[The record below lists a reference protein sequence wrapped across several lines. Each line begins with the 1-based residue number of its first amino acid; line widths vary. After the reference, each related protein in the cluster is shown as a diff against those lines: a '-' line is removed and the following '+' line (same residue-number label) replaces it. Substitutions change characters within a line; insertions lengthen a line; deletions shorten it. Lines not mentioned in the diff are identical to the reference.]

1 VIGEAIGVGIAAGI
15 LSGLFGVGGGIVF
28 VPALAV
34 FFDLS
39 QVDAEATSLMAIIPV
54 ALVGAYRQHR
64 YGNLRLRDGALIGL
78 LSAGGGA
85 GGVALANVLPERAL
99 EIGFAGLT
107 LVIAAQ
113 LVRRGLA
120 ERRTQ

>member
-1 VIGEAIGVGIAAGI
+1 VIGEAIGVGVAAGI

-54 ALVGAYRQHR
+54 AVVGAYRQHR

-113 LVRRGLA
+113 LVRRALA

>member
-1 VIGEAIGVGIAAGI
+1 MIGEAIGVGIAAGV

-28 VPALAV
+28 VPALVV
-34 FFDLS
+34 FFDLG
-39 QVDAEATSLMAIIPV
+39 QVDAEATSLIAIIPV
-54 ALVGAYRQHR
+54 ALVGAYSQHR
-64 YGNLRLRDGALIGL
+64 YGNLRVRDGALIGV
-78 LSAGGGA
+78 LSAAGGA
-85 GGVALANVLPERAL
+85 AGVALANVLPERAL

-113 LVRRGLA
+113 LVRRAVA

>member
-34 FFDLS
+34 FFELS

-113 LVRRGLA
+113 LVRRALA

>member
-1 VIGEAIGVGIAAGI
+1 MIGEAIGVGIAAGV

-28 VPALAV
+28 VPALVV

-39 QVDAEATSLMAIIPV
+39 QVDGEATSLIAMIPV

-64 YGNLRLRDGALIGL
+64 YGNTRVGDGVLIGV

-85 GGVALANVLPERAL
+85 AGVALANVLPERAL

-113 LVRRGLA
+113 LARRALA
-120 ERRTQ
+120 ERRSG

>member
-1 VIGEAIGVGIAAGI
+1 MIGEAIGVGIAAGI

-28 VPALAV
+28 VPALVV

-39 QVDAEATSLMAIIPV
+39 QVDAESTSLVAIIPV

-64 YGNLRLRDGALIGL
+64 YGNLRVRDGALIGL
-78 LSAGGGA
+78 LSAAGGA

-113 LVRRGLA
+113 LVRRALA

>member
-1 VIGEAIGVGIAAGI
+1 VIGEAIGVGIAAGV

-28 VPALAV
+28 VPALVV

-39 QVDAEATSLMAIIPV
+39 QVDGEATSLIAMIPV

-64 YGNLRLRDGALIGL
+64 YGNTRVGDGVLIGV

-85 GGVALANVLPERAL
+85 AGVALANVLPERAL

-113 LVRRGLA
+113 LARRALA
-120 ERRTQ
+120 ERRSG